1 MKLNVCLFDRSQTVK
16 KCNKIQDKVGNNII
30 KGFDIKPKYNEK
42 YLKTK
47 VKSYEGKIN
56 ADFHCHHD
64 DFKTHK
70 K

>member
-1 MKLNVCLFDRSQTVK
+1 MYVFLIDDKLLK
-16 KCNKIQDKVGNNII
+16 KCNKIQDKVRNNIK
-30 KGFDIKPKYNEK
+30 KGFDTKPEYNEK